1 MAYKNEEHR
10 RKCREAMI
18 AAQKIACT
26 GEHLK
31 KRNEARR
38 WWLDSEENKIM
49 LKSMQNHKGFV
60 EKANERDRIIKELNK
75 LGRTMGIEVTSTKR
89 KSTAEVQRAYDFLLK
104 LAEKRAKMEE

>member
-31 KRNEARR
+31 KRNEARK
-38 WWLDSEENKIM
+38 WWLYSEENKIM
-49 LKSMQNHKGFV
+49 LKGMQNHKGFV
-60 EKANERDRIIKELNK
+60 EKANERDRLIKELNK
-75 LGRTMGIEVTSTKR
+75 LGRTLGIEITNTYDKR
-89 KSTAEVQRAYDFLLK
+89 TPEIQRAYDFLLK